1 MGGFRRFLKWGGWG
15 RDCLLMCTEMVS
27 SIVMY
32 NFGVGHG
39 GPYKSA
45 NLEGHQ
51 SNLLLWGSGWS
62 WDVGEARTDTK
73 VIHYYTT
80 TSLILSLVGN
90 FKLPEQATNFSQ
102 IQVKMNK
109 LCHQIE
115 DKLSIDLESCK
126 IEDIRLFIS
135 EYDNL
140 YEQLDYSFPNF
151 IKNRVKSVYSGKKV
165 LILLRLLSFP
175 LRPCPWR
182 TNLGRSMGRST
193 LMRVLVVDA
202 GQRTRNSKH
211 SWST

>member
-1 MGGFRRFLKWGGWG
+1 MPISTEQIKLLESYRDKAYITSILCSQSAEHFSFL
-15 RDCLLMCTEMVS
+15 R
-27 SIVMY
+27 SIVNIPLILSSSTMTVLNSMDEQTNNNMKY
-32 NFGVGHG
+32 
-39 GPYKSA
+39 A
-45 NLEGHQ
+45 NIIL
-51 SNLLLWGSGWS
+51 NAW
-62 WDVGEARTDTK
+62 
-73 VIHYYTT
+73 

-115 DKLSIDLESCK
+115 DKLSIDIENCK

-165 LILLRLLSFP
+165 LPNILNCEISFAKI
-175 LRPCPWR
+175 
-182 TNLGRSMGRST
+182 
-193 LMRVLVVDA
+193 D
-202 GQRTRNSKH
+202 GQNIV
-211 SWST
+211 